1 MPRAR
6 AGALMRTIF
15 GPSSGLLAIV
25 VAIIVLISVLSPSF
39 TSPFNVFALTR
50 NLSVE
55 IVVGLSMMVVL
66 ALGHMNLAVGSIGVC
81 AVMSFGFFLETLGL
95 PVWLGIIATL
105 AAGAAMGAGNGLLIV
120 VTKINSFIITLA
132 TASLLYG
139 AMLILSKADPFL
151 NLPEGFTSLGASR
164 TWFISNLL
172 LVSATIVVLLLI
184 LFRNTVFGREILAVG
199 ANPRAADASGIH
211 VPRIVVLT
219 HAMSGALAAVAAI
232 LLTARLGS
240 ALPSVAQDWLL
251 PAFLA
256 PLLGGTLLAGG
267 YVSVFGTFLG
277 ATLISVLQN
286 GLVLIEISGFWIQ
299 FFLGLTLLAVVVA
312 DKYRT
317 DRAEKRAK
325 GRA

>member
-1 MPRAR
+1 MHPLQSLRAFVTVAREGSVSR
-6 AGALMRTIF
+6 A
-15 GPSSGLLAIV
+15 AIR
-25 VAIIVLISVLSPSF
+25 LH
-39 TSPFNVFALTR
+39 LTQP
-50 NLSVE
+50 
-55 IVVGLSMMVVL
+55 
-66 ALGHMNLAVGSIGVC
+66 AVS
-81 AVMSFGFFLETLGL
+81 LKLKQLQDELGL
-95 PVWLGIIATL
+95 KLFLRKPQ
-105 AAGAAMGAGNGLLIV
+105 GL
-120 VTKINSFIITLA
+120 
-132 TASLLYG
+132 
-139 AMLILSKADPFL
+139 
-151 NLPEGFTSLGASR
+151 
-164 TWFISNLL
+164 
-172 LVSATIVVLLLI
+172 
-184 LFRNTVFGREILAVG
+184 
-199 ANPRAADASGIH
+199 
-211 VPRIVVLT
+211 VLT
-219 HAMSGALAAVAAI
+219 PDGQALLPPAEKALAAVAAI